1 MGSGKSNF
9 NHATSRHYE
18 LLVRNLI
25 EQEMSG
31 ISGVELIEILH
42 NAKMKGLSGYEHQ
55 IDITYR
61 FRIWKTEIL
70 VIVECKQYQ
79 KKAGVDDLLEFRS
92 RVEDLR
98 AHKGIFVTSSG
109 FQSGAV
115 EFAQANR
122 IALLIVRGT
131 QFWDVLYQSD
141 FIPPN
146 ERCKRQVEELR
157 DIYQTTSIE
166 LDSRVSINHKKHVVV
181 VSYEGAKVF
190 IEPGEFHHSMMDRLS
205 CEFESAD
212 SDDEL
217 FFKESRFPYL
227 PTNKVLK
234 SIILDELLTPRSD
247 G

>member
-1 MGSGKSNF
+1 MSSHKNNF
-9 NHATSRHYE
+9 NHATSRNYE

-31 ISGVELIEILH
+31 ISGVQLIEILH
-42 NAKMKGLSGYEHQ
+42 NAKLKGLSGYEHQ
-55 IDITYR
+55 IDVAYR
-61 FRIWKTEIL
+61 FRIWKTEML

-79 KKAGVDDLLEFRS
+79 KSVGVDDLLEFRS

-131 QFWDVLYQSD
+131 KSWNVRYHLA
-141 FIPPN
+141 FIPPH
-146 ERCKRQVEELR
+146 ERCRRQAEELR
-157 DIYQTTSIE
+157 SVYQTASSG
-166 LDSRVSINHKKHVVV
+166 LDSRISISHEKPTVV
-181 VSYEGAKVF
+181 VSYDGAEVS
-190 IEPGEFHHSMMDRLS
+190 IAPGELHHSMMYRLP
-205 CEFESAD
+205 CEFENAD
-212 SDDEL
+212 SDDEV
-217 FFKESRFPYL
+217 FFEESRFHNL
-227 PTNKVLK
+227 RTDKVLK
-234 SIILDELLTPRSD
+234 SIILDELLISRGD